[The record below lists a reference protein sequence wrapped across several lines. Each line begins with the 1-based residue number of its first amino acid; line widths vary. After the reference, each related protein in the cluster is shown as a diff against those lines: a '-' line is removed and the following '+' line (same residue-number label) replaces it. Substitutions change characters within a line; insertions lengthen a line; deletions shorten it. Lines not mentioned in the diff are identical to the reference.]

1 MANLNRGNTNRSIKD
16 NLKLMD
22 INTTAE
28 DNIANIICNSA
39 GKRLRNQS
47 SSFPNTATHAS
58 QWQNSAAGN
67 SIHMSGSRK
76 FLKQPMNPKTPN
88 KQSQNSPV
96 KHQMGLQDIVGPLN
110 AS

>member
-1 MANLNRGNTNRSIKD
+1 MGNPNRGNTNRSIKD

-47 SSFPNTATHAS
+47 NSFTTTHAN
-58 QWQNSAAGN
+58 QWKSNTGPGA
-67 SIHMSGSRK
+67 SIHMSMSGSRK
-76 FLKQPMNPKTPN
+76 FLKQPQYPKTPN
-88 KQSQNSPV
+88 KQS
-96 KHQMGLQDIVGPLN
+96 
-110 AS
+110 